1 MKCALPSGTIS
12 GLGRKVGKG
21 DHQNVTAGFSMDIA
35 LLFDCALPEYG
46 GFYKW
51 PINNKVFS
59 TGIIQAS
66 GRHMKV
72 WIGDVGIF
80 SYAGS
85 LAHYHELCDRVYF
98 THTWARLH
106 EARLRATF
114 WRSTVYTL
122 VFENMTRDIAI
133 KLHDALTPDKG
144 YLGLQAVNYAYDPH
158 LVMYRN
164 TLVSAY
170 RVQGQ
175 SCTIFYFIGEDLC
188 RNEEDFSYMQQLGY
202 DVTWENRGAHNTFFD
217 DYNTL
222 EHFRQIENFRS
233 VVAPYVGENEA
244 DELVMVLE
252 DLNPGLFN
260 ALGAAMDALRHA
272 RTEEHVAQV
281 ALSGR
286 RYLEQLAD
294 VLFPAQD
301 KEHNGRKVGK
311 AEYKN
316 RIWAFIADN
325 ATSDDT
331 LDNLGR
337 ATDKLTEEFN
347 ACLHGEQP
355 QDRVLRALV
364 NAAELTAAL
373 LALNPAETRMPYFAF
388 RKTML
393 EVFKRKD

>member
-1 MKCALPSGTIS
+1 M
-12 GLGRKVGKG
+12 
-21 DHQNVTAGFSMDIA
+21 NIA
-35 LLFDCALPEYG
+35 LLFDSTLPEYS

-66 GRHMKV
+66 GRHMKI
-72 WIGDVGIF
+72 WIGDVLTY
-80 SYAGS
+80 SHESTYR
-85 LAHYHELCDRVYF
+85 HELCERVYF
-98 THTWARLH
+98 AHTWGRLH

-114 WRSTVYTL
+114 WCSTVYTL
-122 VFENMTRDIAI
+122 VFENMTRSIAN
-133 KLHDALTPDKG
+133 KLHDTLTSDNG
-144 YLGLQAVNYAYDPH
+144 YLGLHAVDYAYNPH
-158 LVMYRN
+158 LAMYRN
-164 TLVSAY
+164 SLVPAY
-170 RVQGQ
+170 RVHGQ
-175 SCTIFYFIGEDLC
+175 SCTIFYFIGEEFC
-188 RNEEDFSYMQQLGY
+188 RNEEDFAHMRQLGY
-202 DVTWENRGAHNTFFD
+202 DVTWENRGAHNTYFD
-217 DYNTL
+217 DYNTP
-222 EHFRQIENFRS
+222 EHFRQIENFRA

-244 DELVMVLE
+244 DELVMILE

-260 ALGAAMDALRHA
+260 ALGAATDALGRA
-272 RTEEHVAQV
+272 RTQEHVAQV

-311 AEYKN
+311 AEFRN

-325 ATSDDT
+325 TTSGSA
-331 LDNLGR
+331 LLRNLGR
-337 ATDKLTEEFN
+337 ATDKLVEEFN

-373 LALNPAETRMPYFAF
+373 LVLNPAETRKPYFAF
-388 RKTML
+388 C
-393 EVFKRKD
+393 KRIVQLLKKDD